1 MVACMDES
9 NMFLRFCIHNLA
21 CPQSSVYAINEKI
34 AQYYVI
40 KATILIHSAIS
51 CTSTCM
57 PKYNHAWAHALKER
71 YMNKANAYN
80 VCTLKIV
87 DLYYSNGFSNDH
99 LEM

>member
-1 MVACMDES
+1 MKK
-9 NMFLRFCIHNLA
+9 LR
-21 CPQSSVYAINEKI
+21 S
-34 AQYYVI
+34 
-40 KATILIHSAIS
+40 
-51 CTSTCM
+51 M
-57 PKYNHAWAHALKER
+57 PKYNHAWAHALKEL